1 MKKFFFLGAIILCST
16 ALFAADIEA
25 TIEITNVQTKK
36 GTLFVAVFD
45 SQEALKKNKPVAGL
59 KLETTGETIT
69 ALVTLPAGEYYVSAY
84 QDLNNNG
91 KLDTNFIGIP
101 KEPVGIANY
110 SGSGIPGGF
119 DKHKVLINAENPKVT
134 LGMNKI

>member
-1 MKKFFFLGAIILCST
+1 MKKFFFFSALVLCTT
-16 ALFAADIEA
+16 ALFATDIEA
-25 TIEITNVQTKK
+25 TIEITNVQPKT

-45 SQEALKKNKPVAGL
+45 SQEALKKNNPITGL
-59 KLETTGETIT
+59 KLETNGNTIT